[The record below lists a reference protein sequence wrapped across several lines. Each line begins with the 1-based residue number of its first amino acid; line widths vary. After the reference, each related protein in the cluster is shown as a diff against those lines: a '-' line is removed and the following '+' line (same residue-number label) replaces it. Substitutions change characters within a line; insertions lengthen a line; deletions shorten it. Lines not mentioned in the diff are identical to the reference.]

1 MKPMK
6 LKPRNHVAKAQQ
18 SGAGRH
24 VDKREVWT
32 QSHERFNQMMDELHI
47 GSLPDEEMQKVARE
61 NLNKLSVRRRVE

>member
-6 LKPRNHVAKAQQ
+6 LKPRNHVAAAKQ
-18 SGAGRH
+18 SGAGKH

-47 GSLPDEEMQKVARE
+47 GSLDDEEMQKVARD
-61 NLNKLSVRRRVE
+61 NLKKLSLRRRVE

>member
-6 LKPRNHVAKAQQ
+6 LKPRNPVAKATQ

-24 VDKREVWT
+24 IDKREVWT

-47 GSLPDEEMQKVARE
+47 GSLQDEEMQKVARD
-61 NLNKLSVRRRVE
+61 NLRKLSLRRRVE

>member
-18 SGAGRH
+18 SGGGRH

-61 NLNKLSVRRRVE
+61 NLTKLSVRRRVE

>member
-6 LKPRNHVAKAQQ
+6 LKPRNHVAKATQ

-32 QSHERFNQMMDELHI
+32 KSQENFNQMMDELHI
-47 GSLPDEEMQKVARE
+47 GSLQDEEMQKVARD
-61 NLNKLSVRRRVE
+61 NLRKLSLRRRVE